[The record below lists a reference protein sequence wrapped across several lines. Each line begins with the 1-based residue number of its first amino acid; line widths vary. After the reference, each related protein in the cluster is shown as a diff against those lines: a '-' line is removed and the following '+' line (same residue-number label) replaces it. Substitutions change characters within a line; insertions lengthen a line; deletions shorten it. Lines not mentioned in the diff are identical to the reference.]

1 MKILLLEDDLILN
14 EIITEFLES
23 IDFEVTS
30 CFDGEDALSQLYSSI
45 YDLLLL
51 DVNVPN
57 MNGFEL
63 LAKLREENITTP
75 AIFITSLN
83 QMDDLKKGFD
93 IGCNDYIKKPFE
105 LQELELR
112 INNLR
117 NLFNIDTSILT
128 LDTNITINTKELILN
143 NDGIIHHLPQKE
155 AKILIYL
162 VNHADKI
169 VTHEELIS
177 NVWGYEET
185 PSSST
190 LRTYIKNL
198 RKMLGEEYI
207 QTKKGVGYSFNKK

>member
-23 IDFEVTS
+23 KNFDVTS
-30 CFDGEDALSQLYSSI
+30 TFDGEDALTQLYSNI

-63 LAKLREENITTP
+63 LGKLREEKITTP

-83 QMDDLKKGFD
+83 QMDDLKTGFEV
-93 IGCNDYIKKPFE
+93 GCNDYIKKPFE

-112 INNLR
+112 INNIKK
-117 NLFNIDTSILT
+117 LFNIDASILK
-128 LDTNITINTKELILN
+128 LGENITLNTQELVLN
-143 NDGIIHHLPQKE
+143 NDGIIHNLPQKE

-162 VNHADKI
+162 ANHAEKI
-169 VTHEELIS
+169 VTHDELIS

-198 RKMLGEEYI
+198 RKMLGEECI

>member
-1 MKILLLEDDLILN
+1 MNILLLEDDLILN
-14 EIITEFLES
+14 EIITEYLES
-23 IDFEVTS
+23 KDYNVTS
-30 CFDGEDALSQLYSSI
+30 TYDGEDALLNLFSNI

-57 MNGFEL
+57 INGFEIL
-63 LAKLREENITTP
+63 QRLKQEGITTP
-75 AIFITSLN
+75 SIFITSLN
-83 QMDDLKKGFD
+83 QIDDLKKGFE

-105 LQELELR
+105 LEELGLR
-112 INNLR
+112 IDNIKK
-117 NLFNIDTSILT
+117 LFNIDT
-128 LDTNITINTKELILN
+128 NIIKIDENIEVNTQDLILN

-162 VNHADKI
+162 VTHPNKI
-169 VTHEELIS
+169 ISHEELIS
-177 NVWGYEET
+177 NIWTYEET

-198 RKMLGEEYI
+198 RKILADEYI